1 MSSLIEKLVN
11 LFKRKPEPEPI
22 EKPAE
27 DDDELVDNPFTTH
40 ARLNGFRNKLRYAE
54 FIRENAIPVKP
65 GDIKLSVKGDGMD
78 VSNAQ
83 PVKTAFNVNQQIVPE
98 ALFSWYVTQGFIGY
112 QTCAIISQHWLVSKA
127 CSVKGDD
134 AVRNGY
140 EVTVNDGNE
149 VNADMLAAIAKADT
163 AFNVKQ
169 HLENASRFN
178 EIFGIRHV
186 LFVVDSPDEEYY
198 EKPFNPD
205 GVRPGSYRGISQI
218 DPYWVSPYLDAAA
231 VQSPASRDFY
241 DPTYWV
247 ISGQRYHKSHF
258 VLLRGP
264 EVPDILKPSY
274 LYGGVPLTQRIY
286 ERVYAAERTA
296 NESPQ
301 LAMTK
306 RLNVRKMDISKAVA
320 NAARFQEGLEFQA
333 ATRDNYGILAI
344 DKGDEAQQLET
355 SLADLDDVTMTMYQ
369 LVAAVANVPATK
381 LLGTS
386 PKGFN
391 ATGDHEIKTY
401 NQELETIQEN
411 DLTAIVNRHHICVGR
426 SIIFPKFGGNPFDI
440 TIEWNP
446 VDVPTSKEQAEINHI
461 NAQADAQLQNTGAID
476 AYEIRDRLTA
486 DNGSGYNGLET
497 VERPPEEDDG
507 ILEPPAA
514 PEVPEAPEDQPQD
527 DGRQFGDAADAVAL
541 RAMDVIRKEGSQY
554 YVYSESGKRLGG
566 PYDSHEAAAKRLG
579 EIEYFKQNEAS

>member
-1 MSSLIEKLVN
+1 MFSLIEKLANV
-11 LFKRKPEPEPI
+11 FKRKPEPDPEPVE
-22 EKPAE
+22 EKAAPE
-27 DDDELVDNPFTTH
+27 DDELVDTMFTTH
-40 ARLNGFRNKLRYAE
+40 ARLSRFRSNVEYADFINK
-54 FIRENAIPVKP
+54 NAIPVKP
-65 GDIKLSVKGDGMD
+65 ENIKLSVKGDGMD

-83 PVKTAFNVNQQIVPE
+83 PVKTSFNVNQQIVPE

-140 EVTVNDGNE
+140 EVTINDGND
-149 VNADMLAAIAKADT
+149 VNAEMIAAITKADK

-186 LFVVDSPDEEYY
+186 LFVVDSPDPDYY

-205 GVRPGSYRGISQI
+205 GVRPGSYRGITQV
-218 DPYWVSPYLDAAA
+218 DPYWVSPYLDAEA

-241 DPTYWV
+241 EPTYWV

-274 LYGGVPLTQRIY
+274 LYGGVSLTQRIY

-306 RLNVRKMDISKAVA
+306 RLNVRKMDIAKAVA
-320 NAARFQEGLEFQA
+320 NAAGFQEGLEFQA

-344 DKGDEAQQLET
+344 DKADEAQQLET

-369 LVAAVANVPATK
+369 LVASVANVPATK

-411 DLTAIVNRHHICVGR
+411 DLTAIVDRHHICVGR
-426 SIIFPKFGGNPFDI
+426 SIIFPRFNTTPFDI
-440 TIEWNP
+440 SIEWNP
-446 VDVPTSKEQAEINHI
+446 VDVPTSKEQAEINRT
-461 NAQADAQLQNTGAID
+461 NAETDSILQNTGAVD
-476 AYEIRDRLTA
+476 AYEIRDRVIA
-486 DNGSGYNGLET
+486 DNGSGYNGLEA
-497 VERPPEEDDG
+497 VERPDEEDDG
-507 ILEPPAA
+507 ILEPPTT
-514 PEVPEAPEDQPQD
+514 PEATGPPQD
-527 DGRQFGDAADAVAL
+527 NGQQFGDGADSV
-541 RAMDVIRKEGSQY
+541 AMDVIRKEGSQY

-566 PYDSHEAAAKRLG
+566 PYSSKAEAAKRLG
-579 EIEYFKQNEAS
+579 EIEYFKKKAS